1 MKDDKTFQIE
11 YQSGNDVQAVQVVH
25 SSETYDFELNGKQT
39 AIINNG
45 DNSWSLASGDL
56 DQLTV
61 NLIGDAIE
69 KFYKKQGW

>member
-1 MKDDKTFQIE
+1 MKDGKIFQIE

-25 SSETYDFELNGKQT
+25 SNETYDFELNGKQA

-45 DNSWSLASGDL
+45 DNSWSSASGDL